1 MTGAARPPPAH
12 ILITGASSGLGAGLA
27 RSYAAPGRALS
38 LIARSAARLAAVA
51 RDCRAAG
58 AQVRTATFDVG
69 DAEPLGGWLL
79 ATQCELPFD
88 LVIANAGTSGG
99 PAGPGEPEGLALATR
114 QIRTNLLGC
123 LNTIEPLLPA
133 MLRRPGAHVAMV
145 SSVAGYRGLPYSPA
159 YSASKAGIRLY
170 GEALRAQLAPS
181 ALTAGVSVSVIVP
194 GFFASP
200 MTERFQGAKPMLRSL
215 DQAVAAVR
223 RGLDRRAPRV
233 FPRLLGLGLQAAD
246 LLPARL
252 GDLILRGVR
261 FRIDASAGDA
271 GADYQNA
278 TPMPAR

>member
-1 MTGAARPPPAH
+1 
-12 ILITGASSGLGAGLA
+12 
-27 RSYAAPGRALS
+27 
-38 LIARSAARLAAVA
+38 
-51 RDCRAAG
+51 
-58 AQVRTATFDVG
+58 
-69 DAEPLGGWLL
+69 
-79 ATQCELPFD
+79 
-88 LVIANAGTSGG
+88 
-99 PAGPGEPEGLALATR
+99 
-114 QIRTNLLGC
+114 
-123 LNTIEPLLPA
+123 
-133 MLRRPGAHVAMV
+133 MV

-233 FPRLLGLGLQAAD
+233 VFPRLLGLGLQAAD

-261 FRIDASAGDA
+261 FRIDASACYA